1 MRKRIQFSFHVIL
14 IILFFSA
21 CSKNNHKSLTLGKQG
36 KSEIKQIDTAV
47 ISPSI
52 FWVSDPVQPG
62 EVVMVAGANWGE
74 SPHIELS
81 RLRDKKPDQPVAD
94 AALTVQKS
102 VLVKP
107 LQVTSSSVKFL
118 IPEGWKAGVYS
129 FQITAGGTMS
139 VPMLAN
145 APDPWW
151 QQGDWGREA
160 SPGSWLRIFGKCL
173 SLNGQATI
181 ALRDSSKT
189 LILTPTQQD
198 MWSLSVTLPTKMMA
212 GEYETWVHNGCG
224 GQAGWKRVGAVMIK
238 QHPPLW
244 KSDVFDVRDYGA
256 TGNDEYDDGAAVQ
269 AALDAADRNGG
280 GIVLIPRGLF
290 QINSTLSIPRLVLLK
305 GEGSNRSQLYWRD
318 RINPLDALIRGT
330 NSFGIEDLTITATNH
345 LSAVMSDPGTKPHA
359 GNVFLRRLQIRINRF
374 KQVKVHFASDRVG
387 SNWQSVDR
395 RLSAVAIE
403 GLNVQVTDCDIYSS
417 QAPFRFNGNYGLF
430 SDNSCFEGGTSAFIS
445 GTQIIFENNVY
456 EGSQVGRGGGDYVRQ
471 NLYYAHN
478 RVGNMEFED
487 GELFTSDGHAGKR
500 EVTFASI
507 AGIKATLAEDVEWK
521 NLAGP
526 EWTGNSIH
534 EVVLSIVGGTGYG
547 QHRFIKAY
555 KGREV
560 ELERPWDVLPD
571 KTSLISLSRCF
582 KNNLL
587 VGNDFHDGGWVQS
600 YCMGI
605 NWVIAENKI
614 TRCGGINN
622 NGHGISPSWFNQYI
636 NNEILVGG
644 SLGSPP
650 RDSHL
655 AVYGGV
661 GARFTVFRRNVLD
674 NNSMIATNINR
685 WGSTSG
691 ASNDVVIDH
700 NIIRDT
706 DIGLNVT
713 GRSNGVLIWRND
725 FERIKE
731 PIIGLSDGVFM
742 HPAERLINLL
752 SAEGLIPMKLQGSPA
767 WQKAWKRLESLQTKD
782 PTFDAL
788 LDDVRLC
795 QAELAKTMVASLPEG
810 QSLKLLQA
818 LTGLTFVETSSAE
831 LQTLLSHGR
840 GGTANSTI
848 TAFLPEWSLPM
859 KLSLSL
865 PPLPGWQTTTP
876 VAVEVKPGGNAT
888 SNITLIV
895 PTGVW
900 GKPTIPLTC
909 TVTGQ
914 DWLLRGSGKVQLAN
928 LSRISPDQVSQWMV
942 VGPFSSNRIAEWPLS
957 FHAKQEALLDTLFP
971 QKYLKDININS
982 KYQGARGIVRWQ
994 PVATGNID
1002 FTGLYGSVKNG
1013 VAYAMTVLR
1022 VAIPTKVAI
1031 TSGTESTMIYLDGE
1045 ILGLPYHRW
1054 GHDLLSRTLTAGDHV
1069 LLCSVPQT
1077 FNSGTKTI
1085 NKWQLSVKVM
1095 VDPASTPGDVQI
1107 VPVEKLR
1114 KVATLTSAAIP

>member
-1 MRKRIQFSFHVIL
+1 MKKSIRFSFHLIL

-21 CSKNNHKSLTLGKQG
+21 CSQNSHNSKTVGQQG
-36 KSEIKQIDTAV
+36 ISEKKQINAAGV
-47 ISPSI
+47 IPSI

-74 SPHIELS
+74 SPRIEIS
-81 RLRDKKPDQPVAD
+81 WLRDKRPGQPLAD
-94 AALTVQKS
+94 STLTVQKS
-102 VLVKP
+102 AMVTP

-118 IPEGWKAGVYS
+118 VPEDWSSGVYS
-129 FQITAGGTMS
+129 FQVSAGGAMS
-139 VPMLAN
+139 APILVN
-145 APDPWW
+145 APDPMW
-151 QQGDWGREA
+151 QQGDWGNEA
-160 SPGSWLRIFGKCL
+160 SPGSWLRVFGKCL
-173 SLNGQATI
+173 SMKGQATI
-181 ALRDSSKT
+181 ALRDSSRT

-198 MWSLSVTLPTKMMA
+198 LWSLTVTLPTNMAA

-224 GQAGWKRVGAVMIK
+224 GQAGWKRVGAVTIR
-238 QHPPLW
+238 QHPSLW
-244 KSDVFDVRDYGA
+244 KSDVFDVRDYGG

-269 AALDAADRNGG
+269 SALDAAGRNGG

-290 QINSTLSIPRLVLLK
+290 QINATLSIPRLVLLK
-305 GEGSNRSQLYWRD
+305 GEGSDRSQLFWRD

-330 NSFGIEDLTITATNH
+330 NSFGIEDLAITATNH
-345 LSAVMSDPGTKPHA
+345 MAAIMSDPGTKPDA

-430 SDNSCFEGGTSAFIS
+430 SNNRCFEGGTSAFIS
-445 GTQIIFENNVY
+445 GTQVIFENNVH

-478 RVGNMEFED
+478 RIGNMEFED
-487 GELFTSDGHAGKR
+487 GELFTSDGHVGKR

-507 AGIKATLAEDVEWK
+507 AGTKATLAEDVEWK

-526 EWTGNSIH
+526 EWTGNSTH

-547 QHRFIKAY
+547 QHRYIKAY
-555 KGREV
+555 NGREV

-587 VGNDFHDGGWVQS
+587 IDNDFHDGGWVQS

-605 NWVIAENKI
+605 NWIIAGNKL

-622 NGHGISPSWFNQYI
+622 NGQGISPSWFNQYI

-661 GARFTVFRRNVLD
+661 GARFTVFRHNVLH
-674 NNSMIATNINR
+674 NNARISTNINR
-685 WGSTSG
+685 WGANSG

-700 NIIRDT
+700 NIIRNAEVG
-706 DIGLNVT
+706 INVT
-713 GRSNGVLIWRND
+713 GRNNGVLIWRNR
-725 FERIKE
+725 FEGIKE
-731 PIIGLSDGVFM
+731 PLVGLSDGVFM
-742 HPAERLINLL
+742 HPAERLLNLL
-752 SAEGLIPMKLQGSPA
+752 SPEGMVPEKLLNSPMWKTTL
-767 WQKAWKRLESLQTKD
+767 KRLESLLKKD
-782 PTFDAL
+782 PMSNVL
-788 LDDVRLC
+788 LDEVQNC
-795 QAELAKTMVASLPEG
+795 QSELLKIVATSLPEG
-810 QSLKLLQA
+810 QSLGLLQA
-818 LTGLTFVETSSAE
+818 LTGLNIIETSSAE
-831 LQTLLSHGR
+831 LQTLLREGN
-840 GGTANSTI
+840 GGTANTSL
-848 TAFLPEWSLPM
+848 TASLPAWSIPM
-859 KLSLSL
+859 TLSLNL
-865 PPLPGWQTTTP
+865 PPLPGWQTTIP
-876 VAVEVKPGGNAT
+876 EPMEVKPGGSAT
-888 SNITLIV
+888 SKVTLTI

-900 GKPTIPLTC
+900 GKPSIPLAC
-909 TVTGQ
+909 KVTGP
-914 DWLLRGSGKVQLAN
+914 DLLLRGLGKVQLAIQ
-928 LSRISPDQVSQWMV
+928 SKISPDQVSQWMV
-942 VGPFSSNRIAEWPLS
+942 VGPFSADRIAEWPLS
-957 FHAKQEALLDTLFP
+957 FNAKQEAVMDTLYPPKF
-971 QKYLKDININS
+971 LKDINVNS
-982 KYQGARGIVRWQ
+982 KYQGAKGIVRWQ
-994 PVATGNID
+994 PVVAGNID
-1002 FTGLYGSVKNG
+1002 FTGLFGSVKNG

-1022 VAIPTKVAI
+1022 VSKTTRVAI
-1031 TSGTESTMIYLDGE
+1031 STGTVSAMIYLDGE

-1054 GHDLLSRTLTAGDHV
+1054 GNELLSRTLISGDHV
-1069 LLCSVPQT
+1069 LLCSMPQT
-1077 FNSGTKTI
+1077 FNPVTKTI
-1085 NKWQLSVKVM
+1085 NPWQLSMQVM
-1095 VDPASTPGDVQI
+1095 IDPASSPGNVQI

-1114 KVATLTSAAIP
+1114 KIATVTSPAIP